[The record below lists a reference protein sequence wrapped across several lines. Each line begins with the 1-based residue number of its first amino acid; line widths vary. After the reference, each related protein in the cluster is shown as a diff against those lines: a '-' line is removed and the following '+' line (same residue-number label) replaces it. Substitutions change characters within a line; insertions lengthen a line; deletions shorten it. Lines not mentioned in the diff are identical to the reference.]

1 MQHKRARIS
10 GSATG
15 VLPPRL
21 PKLSARQVKNMAVVL
36 EAGIVDKLERQLDGA
51 RLLLVALLAVIT
63 DEQFRSVKAA
73 LEAVDEV
80 SETSRAALEELWN
93 ALGRR

>member
-1 MQHKRARIS
+1 
-10 GSATG
+10 
-15 VLPPRL
+15 
-21 PKLSARQVKNMAVVL
+21 MAVVL